1 MSSRFNDWHNKGI
14 ATMSKDVAGCFI
26 VFIVVI
32 LILIIGGV
40 GIYLASP
47 TKPSLSSN
55 PPEAKE

>member
-1 MSSRFNDWHNKGI
+1 
-14 ATMSKDVAGCFI
+14 MSKDVAGCFI